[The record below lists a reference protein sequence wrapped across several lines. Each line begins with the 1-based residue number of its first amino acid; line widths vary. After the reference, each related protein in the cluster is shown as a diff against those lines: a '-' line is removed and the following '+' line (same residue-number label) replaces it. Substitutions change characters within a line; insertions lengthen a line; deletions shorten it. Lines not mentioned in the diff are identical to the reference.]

1 MLFQEI
7 QQEIQELQEKIKELN
22 ETNKKMFNAEGV
34 DRQEFSDIQTE
45 LRQFR
50 SRWSTLIQQSSKE
63 NKRYAMFKCWKR
75 TWKNV

>member
-7 QQEIQELQEKIKELN
+7 QQEIQELQGKIKELN

-50 SRWSTLIQQSSKE
+50 SRWSTLIQQNNKE
-63 NKRYAMFKCWKR
+63 NKRYAMFKC
-75 TWKNV
+75 